1 MCVLVQGSVF
11 VRGVNGGLCGGAAD
25 APGGSPVPHAPT
37 RHPPLPP
44 QVRGHAVEVLQATD
58 DDELLYYLLQLV
70 QVGGLWRG

>member
-1 MCVLVQGSVF
+1 M
-11 VRGVNGGLCGGAAD
+11 
-25 APGGSPVPHAPT
+25 PHAPT

-58 DDELLYYLLQLV
+58 DDELLYSLLQLV